1 MTSPILAW
9 GSGPWGSFSWGG
21 GVGAGAITVLE
32 VIAIRENVI
41 RLHFSAKPYYT
52 GLLDAPDASL
62 VRKYS
67 VTPVVGTVGY
77 NGSAARPVSV
87 ARIALVLDDAN
98 ALDVVLDRP
107 MTPFPANY
115 IVKVDDI
122 FSADLLSAIP
132 ATSQSAPAVFAQLS
146 PPTVDTASP
155 SRDMSNPQTGE
166 ITDPNAAA
174 ILGSFEVDTSGDFSM
189 EEGIQA
195 LKNRIYRRMST
206 RRGAFAHL
214 PEYGIGVKDYGKK
227 LSTAAAISSL
237 VSDTEAQI
245 AQEPEVQFVRV
256 RPIQDRLADG
266 LLRLRIAVRTKT
278 GKAAAFDSPF
288 VTTS

>member
-1 MTSPILAW
+1 
-9 GSGPWGSFSWGG
+9 
-21 GVGAGAITVLE
+21 
-32 VIAIRENVI
+32 
-41 RLHFSAKPYYT
+41 
-52 GLLDAPDASL
+52 
-62 VRKYS
+62 
-67 VTPVVGTVGY
+67 
-77 NGSAARPVSV
+77 
-87 ARIALVLDDAN
+87 
-98 ALDVVLDRP
+98 
-107 MTPFPANY
+107 
-115 IVKVDDI
+115 
-122 FSADLLSAIP
+122 
-132 ATSQSAPAVFAQLS
+132 
-146 PPTVDTASP
+146 
-155 SRDMSNPQTGE
+155 
-166 ITDPNAAA
+166 
-174 ILGSFEVDTSGDFSM
+174 M

-288 VTTS
+288 VTTN